1 MPSIASPATGPAN
14 VAQVQRYSAG
24 IRHDKRYYQGRAAL
38 GLAIAAGHLA
48 LLWLAL
54 MITQTT
60 SGPMRRE
67 GVLTAIDMT
76 KRDKPATSTKP
87 VKPVKL
93 VKTLRITK
101 ILPIIVV
108 PAPEAAAQP
117 AAAAGAG
124 AGEDCRTAE
133 AIAKGISENPDAM
146 AAVAALPKDVRS
158 DSDAVMLWN
167 GTWLDSGET
176 SMLSVLPTSLLP
188 TSLDPVAALKQVVL
202 VTLAEVPAVCRD
214 LDMTGPQFIPIA
226 EPTRTTMLVIGSG
239 LWRWS
244 SLLEPVVDPLALPSD
259 IDPANNNQRATA
271 PAGN

>member
-1 MPSIASPATGPAN
+1 MPSIVSSATGPAN
-14 VAQVQRYSAG
+14 AAQVQRYSAG
-24 IRHDKRYYQGRAAL
+24 IRHDRRYYQGRAAL

-54 MITQTT
+54 MMTQTT

-67 GVLTAIDMT
+67 GVFTAIDMT
-76 KRDKPATSTKP
+76 KRDKPATPTKP

-93 VKTLRITK
+93 VKTPRITK
-101 ILPIIVV
+101 LLPIIVV

-124 AGEDCRTAE
+124 AGEDCRTAD
-133 AIAKGISENPDAM
+133 AIARGISENPDAM

-167 GTWLDSGET
+167 GTWLDTGET
-176 SMLSVLPTSLLP
+176 SMLSVLPAALLP
-188 TSLDPVAALKQVVL
+188 TSVDPVAALKQAVL
-202 VTLAEVPAVCRD
+202 VTLTEVPAVCRD
-214 LDMTGPQFIPIA
+214 LLMTGPQFIPIA
-226 EPTRTTMLVIGSG
+226 EPDRTTMLVIGSG

-244 SLLEPVVDPLALPSD
+244 SLLEPAVDPLALPSD
-259 IDPANNNQRATA
+259 IDPGNTNQLATA